1 MLVGFFFLRFV
12 LKRTVENLFMI
23 QLSRCYVKKK
33 TIYTLNQKKQLEF

>member
-33 TIYTLNQKKQLEF
+33 KRYIP

>member
-33 TIYTLNQKKQLEF
+33 NDIYPKSKITT

>member
-33 TIYTLNQKKQLEF
+33 KNDIYPKSKKTT

>member
-23 QLSRCYVKKK
+23 QLDVMLKKK
-33 TIYTLNQKKQLEF
+33 KLEF